1 MYNGRK
7 TPNIEKNMDQQYKED
22 KYCST
27 HNSSQLVKKYIHDIR
42 NSRTFS
48 IDIIQNINNLS
59 YEDRME
65 ILIAYNE
72 MMSYYLALFE
82 DE

>member
-1 MYNGRK
+1 MEEK
-7 TPNIEKNMDQQYKED
+7 HPILKKNMDQQYKEH

-27 HNSSQLVKKYIHDIR
+27 HISSQLVKKYVHDIR